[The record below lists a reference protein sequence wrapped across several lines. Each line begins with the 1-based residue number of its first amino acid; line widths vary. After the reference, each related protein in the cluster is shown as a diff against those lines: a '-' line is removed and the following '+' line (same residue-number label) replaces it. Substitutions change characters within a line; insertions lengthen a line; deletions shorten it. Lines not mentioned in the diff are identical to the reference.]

1 MPAIRVLFL
10 WHMHQPFYKDLVT
23 GNYRLPWVRMHA
35 LKDYYGMVRLFD
47 EFPGVHATFNLVP
60 SLLAQVQDYAAGTA
74 KDPALDV
81 VSRPAAELS
90 SVERELALRALFLA
104 NERHMI
110 GKFPRYQE
118 LNLKYSAYHRDP
130 ARAERHFS
138 VQDLADLQVLSQMAW
153 CDEYYF
159 ERPDTVCSQLAKKG
173 RDFTDE
179 DRRALLSEGLEIIRA
194 VIPAYR
200 AAADK
205 GQIELSTSPYYHP
218 ILPLLCDTD
227 VGRESSAG
235 LALPLQ
241 RFARP
246 EDAAE
251 QLRLALSSHQELFG
265 KRPNGVWP
273 SEGSVSEEVVRI
285 AQRQGVRWMAT
296 DEGVL
301 GRSLGSRF
309 DRTSDG
315 VLLPEGAH
323 RLFNIYRYE
332 NGDSAMHLVF
342 RDHALSDLIGFVYSG
357 MPAREAAAHF
367 LERLKLSARPVLA
380 QGRDAV
386 VPIILDGENAW
397 EHFPM
402 SGREFLRRMYDG
414 LQSDPAFEALAV
426 SECIERQKTEA
437 IVPLRKLVPGSWIQA
452 NFNIWIGAA
461 EDNRSWDCLSAARD
475 AYAKHSAAVPEDKRN
490 LAWQELLIAE
500 GSDWNWWYGPE
511 HSTANDRD
519 FDELYRKHL
528 ANVYTALGLAP
539 PEELAQPIRYAYARP
554 AFHPQTAYIRPRI
567 DGAAAGYFDWLGA
580 AQYSA
585 DLRSAAMHGK
595 TFLLQAAYL
604 GQDAENLYCRVDF
617 TDAAFQSQGDKWVL
631 GDYELSV
638 ALRRT
643 SSGGPVMRLR
653 IAAELGASGL
663 RSFTAQLLP
672 EGADIG
678 TDCSSS
684 LEASVGRLFQ
694 VRLPLRTLPARN
706 GDSILL
712 RATLWKEKLPM
723 DVIPAEGEM
732 KLTLASEQELAAIT
746 SKELWKA

>member
-1 MPAIRVLFL
+1 
-10 WHMHQPFYKDLVT
+10 MHQPFYKDLVT
-23 GNYRLPWVRMHA
+23 GTYRLPWVRMHA
-35 LKDYYGMVRLFD
+35 LKDYCGMVRLFD

-60 SLLAQVQDYAAGTA
+60 SLLAQIQDYAAGSA
-74 KDPALDV
+74 KDPALEV

-90 SVERELALRALFLA
+90 SMEREFALRALFLA

-110 GKFPRYQE
+110 GRFPRYQE

-138 VQDLADLQVLSQMAW
+138 SQDFADLQVLSQLAW
-153 CDEYYF
+153 CDESYF
-159 ERPDTVCSQLAKKG
+159 ERPDTVCSQMLKKG

-200 AAADK
+200 SAAEK
-205 GQIELSTSPYYHP
+205 GQIELSSSPYYHP

-235 LALPLQ
+235 LALPLR
-241 RFARP
+241 RFVHP

-251 QLRLALSSHQELFG
+251 QLRLGLESHQQLFG
-265 KRPNGVWP
+265 KRPNGIWP
-273 SEGSVSEEVVRI
+273 SEGSVSEEVLRI
-285 AQRQGVRWMAT
+285 AHRHGVQWMAT

-301 GRSLGSRF
+301 GRSLGYHF

-315 VLLPEGAH
+315 VLLPEGAQ
-323 RLFNIYRYE
+323 RLYNMYRYE
-332 NGDSAMHLVF
+332 AGGSAMHLVF
-342 RDHALSDLIGFVYSG
+342 RDHVLSDLIGFVYSG

-367 LERLKLSARPVLA
+367 LERLKQSAKPVLA

-397 EHFPM
+397 EHFPQ
-402 SGREFLRRMYDG
+402 SGRDFLRRMYDG
-414 LQSDPAFEALAV
+414 LQSNPAFECLTV
-426 SECIERQKTEA
+426 SACIARQKPENIA
-437 IVPLRKLVPGSWIQA
+437 PLRKLVPGSWIQA

-461 EDNRSWDCLSAARD
+461 EDNRSWDRLSAARD
-475 AYAKHSAAVPEDKRN
+475 TYAEHSASVPENKRN

-528 ANVYTALGLAP
+528 ANVYTALGLVP

-554 AFHPQTAYIRPRI
+554 TFHPQTAYIRPRI
-567 DGAAAGYFDWLGA
+567 DGTAAGYFDWLGA

-595 TFLLQAAYL
+595 TFLMQAAFL

-617 TDAAFQSQGDKWVL
+617 TDAAFHLQGDKKIL

-638 ALRRT
+638 ALRRI
-643 SSGGPVMRLR
+643 SSGGPALRMR
-653 IAAELGASGL
+653 IAAEIGASGL
-663 RSFTAQLLP
+663 RSFTAQLMH
-672 EGADIG
+672 EGEDAG
-678 TDCSSS
+678 TDCSGT
-684 LEASVGRLFQ
+684 LEASVGTLFQ
-694 VRLPLRTLPARN
+694 VRIPLRALQAKN
-706 GDSILL
+706 GDNILL

-732 KLTLASEQELAAIT
+732 KLSLASEQELAAIT